1 MTGQQAAKPSGSNRT
16 QIVFFVLCCYLL
28 ATFLYRVLVPAH
40 EYPRLTERV
49 ITMALDALCLA
60 GLIGT
65 RTSGPKALFWAAL
78 IAGIGLFAIRLNGD
92 ASWSTG
98 HWSYFLL
105 PR

>member
-1 MTGQQAAKPSGSNRT
+1 
-16 QIVFFVLCCYLL
+16 
-28 ATFLYRVLVPAH
+28 
-40 EYPRLTERV
+40 
-49 ITMALDALCLA
+49 MALDALCLA

>member
-1 MTGQQAAKPSGSNRT
+1 MTDQQAAKPSSSNPR
-16 QIVFFVLCCYLL
+16 QIVFFVLRCYLL

-40 EYPRLTERV
+40 EYPRLTERM

-65 RTSGPKALFWAAL
+65 RASGPKALFWAAL
-78 IAGIGLFAIRLNGD
+78 VAGVGLFAIRLNGD
-92 ASWSTG
+92 ASWATG